1 VDAAMKEDGGTL
13 LTLAGYFALMS
24 LFAIG
29 GANSAV
35 PEMQRVA
42 VEVQGWM
49 TARQFTD
56 IFAIAQVTPGPN
68 VIIVSLIGYYAAG
81 LAGALIATLAMCGP
95 SCIFA
100 FYIGEVWERFRH
112 APWRVAIQAGLLPI
126 SIGLVAA
133 TAFVVASAAAHNIAA
148 VAITLVAAVVTYTN
162 RLNPLWVFAA
172 AALLGFAG
180 LF

>member
-1 VDAAMKEDGGTL
+1 MKEDGGTL

-148 VAITLVAAVVTYTN
+148 VAITLVAAVVTYTT
-162 RLNPLWVFAA
+162 RLNPLWIFAA

-180 LF
+180 LS

>member
-1 VDAAMKEDGGTL
+1 MKEDGGTL

-68 VIIVSLIGYYAAG
+68 VIIVSLIGYSAAG
-81 LAGALIATLAMCGP
+81 LPGALIATLAMCGP

-100 FYIGEVWERFRH
+100 LYIGEVWERFRH
-112 APWRVAIQAGLLPI
+112 AAWRVAIQAGLLPI
-126 SIGLVAA
+126 SIGLIAA

-148 VAITLVAAVVTYTN
+148 VAITLAAAVATYTT
-162 RLNPLWVFAA
+162 RLNPLWIFAA

-180 LF
+180 VL